1 MRTPLLLLASAAL
14 ALVVSAAPARAF
26 TPQTITVDG
35 VNDFL
40 PGNRIDAD
48 GGDTE
53 TKNWCT
59 NDPAVESPMD
69 LLDIYVTNDNS
80 FLYVGYYYDRDC
92 FQSPQVNLGFALDVN
107 DTTGTV
113 VDPFNRKIRWD
124 LVPNK
129 PDYICYDVLDSY
141 NYEVLYER
149 ATRTTWNNIST
160 EVNPAWGGGSQGL
173 GIVEGCPCTSGGSLV
188 FVEFKLPLSV
198 FNVTRPSGLEAGDQI
213 YLEWWMTQDGT
224 TKPPLDCAYSDAAQ
238 KSTPAGT
245 TFDVTTP
252 VQMIGMLPYTVMAL
266 TDVTPPTVANAC
278 AVNFPL
284 QPNRTFGLTTSSID
298 VSFSEPVD
306 LTTSQ
311 NTANYAITNIG
322 GATVSSAVRDGV
334 VSSLVHLT
342 LSAPIGA
349 SASFRDVT
357 VTGVKDLANNTIVNN
372 GTSNV
377 ASFFIQAVTFQGNVK
392 VGLCKGIF
400 APTDTFSVEGN
411 LNPLTFGICDNAL
424 MSDVNVDSVYEAT
437 VPFCMTKGV
446 NGKAEAALEWKLARR
461 CNEYE
466 PGGNRAV
473 TLSSDN
479 GANATLFA
487 FWNNDDPV
495 NFTSKPIDVIFQV
508 NATLKG
514 PGTVTL
520 LGSQSPLSFTQP
532 GLLMTSIGGGV
543 YRVTVRF
550 PKCTAKNVQWKVDH
564 NGIIE
569 CFGQGDRNVYLNDAL
584 YGIVG
589 SPEGPITLPAR
600 GIERCTVTDKA
611 IKVIF
616 KVDSRIINPDAAL
629 PADSLVVA
637 SGVAPLSFTVLPDVD
652 GVMLDNGVSPDA
664 VAGDKIFT
672 KAVTFPDSS
681 QIGVEFKYWLNRE
694 DGLVPITGG
703 SEFECP
709 GFGNRYFELD
719 DLNYSVTTPMVR
731 PLNYW
736 NFCSDLTG
744 VPEEAPRPGE
754 ATWGRLGQNYPNPF
768 NPTTTI
774 VFELRQ
780 AGPTRLT
787 IYDVVG
793 RRVATV
799 ANAPMDAGMHEVVW
813 SGQDDAGRVVPSGIY
828 FYELSQGDLRL
839 VRRMAVAQ

>member
-14 ALVVSAAPARAF
+14 ALVVSAAPVGAYV
-26 TPQTITVDG
+26 PQTITVDG
-35 VNDFL
+35 INDFL
-40 PGNRIDAD
+40 PANLIDAD

-59 NDPAVESPMD
+59 NDPGVESPMD

-80 FLYVGYYYDRDC
+80 FLYVGYFYDRDC
-92 FQSPQVNLGFALDVN
+92 FSSPQVNLGFALDVN

-113 VDPFNRKIRWD
+113 TDPFNRKIRWD
-124 LVPNK
+124 LVTNK
-129 PDYICYDVLDSY
+129 PDYVMYDVMDGF

-149 ATRTTWNNIST
+149 LTRTTWANVST

-173 GIVEGCPCTSGGSLV
+173 GVAEGCPCSGGGSLV

-198 FNVTRPSGLEAGDQI
+198 FNVTRPTGLEAGDLI

-224 TKPPLDCAYSDAAQ
+224 TKPPLDCAFSDSAQ

-245 TFDVTTP
+245 TFDVTTA
-252 VQMIGMLPYTVMAL
+252 VQMIGMHPYTILAL
-266 TDVTPPTVANAC
+266 TDVTPPTVSSAC
-278 AVNFPL
+278 AVGFPL
-284 QPNRTFGLTTSSID
+284 QPDRTFGLTTSSVD

-322 GATVSSAVRDGV
+322 GATVTGAVRDATV
-334 VSSLVHLT
+334 QSLVHLT

-357 VTGVKDLANNTIVNN
+357 VTGVKDLANNTIVND
-372 GTSNV
+372 GTTNV
-377 ASFFIQAVTFQGNVK
+377 KSFFIQAVTFQGDVS

-400 APTDTFSVEGN
+400 APADTFSVEGN

-424 MSDVNVDSVYEAT
+424 MSDANVDSVYETT
-437 VPFCMTKGV
+437 VPFCMQKGG
-446 NGKAEAALEWKLARR
+446 NGRAEAALEWKLARL
-461 CNEYE
+461 CSEYE
-466 PGGNRAV
+466 PGGNRPV

-479 GANATLFA
+479 GATTTVFA

-495 NFTSKPIDVIFQV
+495 NFTIKPIDVIFQV
-508 NATLKG
+508 DATLKG

-520 LGSQSPLSFTQP
+520 MGSQSPLSFVQP
-532 GLLMTSIGGGV
+532 GVVMSNIGGNI
-543 YRVTVRF
+543 YQATVRF
-550 PKCTAKNVQWKVDH
+550 PTCTAKNVQWKVDH
-564 NGIIE
+564 NGVLE
-569 CFGQGDRNVYLNDAL
+569 CFGQGDRNVYLNDQL

-600 GIERCTVTDKA
+600 GIDRCTVTDKA

-616 KVDSRIINPDAAL
+616 KIDSRIIDPDPTL

-637 SGVAPLSFTVLPDVD
+637 ATPAPLSFTVLPDVD
-652 GVMLDNGVSPDA
+652 GVMFDNGVNPDA

-672 KAVTFPDSS
+672 RAVTFPDSTVMG
-681 QIGVEFKYWLNRE
+681 IEYKYWLNRE
-694 DGLVPITGG
+694 DGLVPITGA

-709 GFGNRYFELD
+709 GFGNRWFELD
-719 DLNYSVTTPMVR
+719 DLNYSVAVPMVR

-736 NFCSDLTG
+736 NYCSDVTG
-744 VPEEAPRPGE
+744 VPDESPRPAVLW
-754 ATWGRLGQNYPNPF
+754 ATLGQNYPNPF

-774 VFELRQ
+774 SFELRQ
-780 AGPTRLT
+780 SGPTLLAV
-787 IYDVVG
+787 YDVSG
-793 RRVATV
+793 RRIATLMEK
-799 ANAPMDAGMHEVVW
+799 PLDAGTHQVVW
-813 SGQDDAGRVVPSGIY
+813 NGQDDAGRVTPSGIY
-828 FYELSQGDLRL
+828 FYELSQGNLRL
-839 VRRMAVAQ
+839 ARRMTVVQ